1 MADTQH
7 ATNTFPPGFT
17 VITRKIDDIRCLV
30 RVGSSGIF
38 LPAPIRHHLG
48 DPRRV
53 VVAANGGTSFALAPA
68 GEDTPLTVSFSLSI
82 GGLIQRTTALTR
94 GLDGIRNGRY
104 PPTLHDGYVVV
115 HATFEDGQ

>member
-82 GGLIQRTTALTR
+82 GGLIP
-94 GLDGIRNGRY
+94 
-104 PPTLHDGYVVV
+104 PPTPPPAPSTPVGGGAACLFLR
-115 HATFEDGQ
+115 TIWS